1 MGFLQALHEM
11 SKIMQKI
18 VVTGADGRMGR
29 ALLEAVCAM
38 DDVELTGALVKRDSP
53 YIGFDAGELIG
64 QGKLGVSITDDVKSV
79 LNSEVT
85 VIDFTAPSATLA
97 HLAIAAQVGCK
108 MVIGTTGF
116 SEQELEQLHHFGSSV
131 SMVFAGNYSVG
142 VNLSL
147 QLLRLASS
155 ILGNSS
161 DVEIIEAHH
170 KHKVDA
176 PSGTALMMGH
186 AVADGRGVH
195 LNDVAVYSREGITGA
210 REEGAIG
217 FSAIRGGDIVGEHTV
232 MFASEGERVEI
243 THKASSRQTFARG
256 AVRAAKW
263 LKGQN
268 EAGVFDMEDVL
279 GFKKN

>member
-1 MGFLQALHEM
+1 
-11 SKIMQKI
+11 MQKI

-116 SEQELEQLHHFGSSV
+116 NEQELEQLHHFGSSV

-195 LNDVAVYSREGITGA
+195 LNDV
-210 REEGAIG
+210 
-217 FSAIRGGDIVGEHTV
+217 
-232 MFASEGERVEI
+232 
-243 THKASSRQTFARG
+243 
-256 AVRAAKW
+256 
-263 LKGQN
+263 
-268 EAGVFDMEDVL
+268 
-279 GFKKN
+279 